1 MGSERVKLPENEAV
15 FASSVSLRKEWV
27 MDPPPWIVSRIRD
40 KVLVEIYR
48 VKIKHLAAAAR
59 IESEMF
65 NDVAKILAKQ
75 R

>member
-48 VKIKHLAAAAR
+48 VKSKHLAAAAR
-59 IESEMF
+59 IESEMYNVF
-65 NDVAKILAKQ
+65 ARILAKQ